1 MYTLRSP
8 MLTAEAV
15 LLIVLG
21 VAALLLPLAAGVA
34 ASLVFG
40 IILLLSGVLGLAA
53 SFASGGRHPRG
64 WSLLSAVIAL
74 VVGVVLLINPM
85 AGALGLTLLLSVY
98 LLVDGLALI
107 GLALSHRR
115 RVTGR
120 WSWLLG
126 SGLLDV
132 VLAVVL
138 ISLNAIGSAVVIG
151 FIVGIDL
158 IVAGIALFL
167 FQRAVPTVT
176 STSALL

>member
-21 VAALLLPLAAGVA
+21 IAALLLPLAAGLA
-34 ASLVFG
+34 ASIVFG
-40 IILLLSGVLGLAA
+40 VILVLSGVLGLAA
-53 SFASGGRHPRG
+53 AFASGGRHPRG
-64 WSLLSAVIAL
+64 WSLLSAIIAL
-74 VVGVVLLINPM
+74 VVGVVLLVNPL

-98 LLVDGLALI
+98 LLVDGFALI
-107 GLALSHRR
+107 GLALNHRR

-126 SGLLDV
+126 SGILDV
-132 VLAVVL
+132 VLAVIL
-138 ISLNAIGSAVVIG
+138 ILLNAVGSAVVIG

-158 IVAGIALFL
+158 IAAGIALFL
-167 FQRAVPTVT
+167 FQRAMPTV
-176 STSALL
+176 SSSSALL

>member
-21 VAALLLPLAAGVA
+21 IAALLLPVAAGLA

-40 IILLLSGVLGLAA
+40 VILLLSGALGLLA

-74 VVGVVLLINPM
+74 VVGLLLLIHPL
-85 AGALGLTLLLSVY
+85 AGALGLALLLSVY

-126 SGLLDV
+126 SGLLDL
-132 VLAVVL
+132 VLALIL

-158 IVAGIALFL
+158 IVAGIALFV
-167 FQRAVPTVT
+167 FQRAMPTVAST
-176 STSALL
+176 STLL